1 MLQNNTLNF
10 NLINILSLFLILLPV
25 FLISGSFLS
34 DLTVSLLAVSSFFI
48 LRDKKFLKNYYVLFF
63 IFFWIIIL
71 SSSFLSENKNLSLKN
86 TIFYFRFC
94 CFSLFVWWILEN
106 NKKIL
111 KKIYI
116 VLIICFTA
124 LIFDSIF
131 QYINDKNIFNMEI
144 VVKNRI
150 SSFFGDEL
158 IMGSYLMRL
167 FPMIIALSFFFYKK
181 KKHEKFLLPFV
192 LFILL
197 IQITIFLSGERT
209 SFIMFNFS
217 ILLFLFFL
225 NDFKKT
231 KILIFLVY
239 IISIA
244 LSLTIDS
251 PFKKRIVN
259 LTIEQIQ
266 LNDTEN
272 PKYIFSKQYH
282 EHYLSAW
289 KMFKD
294 NMLLGIGPKNFRV
307 KCNEENYN
315 FSELTCSTHPHNTPI
330 QLLAETG
337 ILSFVIY
344 LLINIVIWFNL
355 IRNLF
360 SKIIYK
366 KKYLN
371 NFQISLLINIA
382 ILIWPIT
389 PNGNFF
395 NNWLSIT
402 LYYPVGFLLWEFR
415 NNEKIYLKSIKKK
428 TFFSKFYFTNNY

>member
-1 MLQNNTLNF
+1 M
-10 NLINILSLFLILLPV
+10 
-25 FLISGSFLS
+25 
-34 DLTVSLLAVSSFFI
+34 
-48 LRDKKFLKNYYVLFF
+48 
-63 IFFWIIIL
+63 
-71 SSSFLSENKNLSLKN
+71 
-86 TIFYFRFC
+86 
-94 CFSLFVWWILEN
+94 
-106 NKKIL
+106 
-111 KKIYI
+111 
-116 VLIICFTA
+116 
-124 LIFDSIF
+124 
-131 QYINDKNIFNMEI
+131 
-144 VVKNRI
+144 
-150 SSFFGDEL
+150 
-158 IMGSYLMRL
+158 
-167 FPMIIALSFFFYKK
+167 
-181 KKHEKFLLPFV
+181 
-192 LFILL
+192 FILL

-239 IISIA
+239 LMSIT
-244 LSLTIDS
+244 LLLTIDS

-266 LNDTEN
+266 LNETEN
-272 PKYIFSKQYH
+272 TKYIFSKQYH

-366 KKYLN
+366 KKHLN

-395 NNWLSIT
+395 NNWLSVT
-402 LYYPVGFLLWEFR
+402 LYYPIGFLLWEFR
-415 NNEKIYLKSIKKK
+415 NNKKIYFESTKKK
-428 TFFSKFYFTNNY
+428 DFFL